1 MAGMISFRLGGDHLQ
16 RLDALS
22 ARLGVNRAQLIRH
35 LLSGD
40 SILVDMIAI
49 KAKTLNQVTLDEV
62 IVRNNKNYQQDK
74 EDLPELIT
82 IRLDSEF
89 VQRLDA
95 LSASLGVNKVQ
106 VLRNLL
112 SGDSTLVDAIAIKA
126 KALNQSKEKP
136 QSAKPSKTIEDKKQS
151 PKPKEKERQL
161 LEHLDDDKQPSKT
174 LEDNVETYEPLK
186 GDNLSPEV
194 LEGDKKPSGKLKQNT
209 KKSKATNESVDH
221 SEDRRQIIEH
231 LNQKTGK
238 NFGYDTKDA
247 IKAIDK
253 MLDKGHPVDDF
264 KKIIDNMTPLWID
277 SLEMNVR
284 LNPETLFRLSNF
296 EKYLNSDGA
305 NLSKGGHKA
314 PRRTNPSGDK
324 YEKFYL

>member
-1 MAGMISFRLGGDHLQ
+1 MAGMISFRLGSDHLQ

-22 ARLGVNRAQLIRH
+22 SRLGVNRAQLIRH

-62 IVRNNKNYQQDK
+62 IARNNKNYQQDK

-82 IRLDSEF
+82 IRLDSKF

-95 LSASLGVNKVQ
+95 LSASLGVNRVQ

-112 SGDSTLVDAIAIKA
+112 SGDSTLIDAIAIKA
-126 KALNQSKEKP
+126 KTINQSNRKP
-136 QSAKPSKTIEDKKQS
+136 QPTIPSKVVETEEQS
-151 PKPKEKERQL
+151 SEPEERQVQL
-161 LEHLDDDKQPSKT
+161 LGPLDDDGQPSET
-174 LEDNVETYEPLK
+174 SGDNVQTSEPLES
-186 GDNLSPEV
+186 DNLSSGV
-194 LEGDKKPSGKLKQNT
+194 LEGDTKPSDKLKGNT

-221 SEDRRQIIEH
+221 SEYRRQIIEH

-238 NFGYDTKDA
+238 NFGYDTKA
-247 IKAIDK
+247 TVRAIDK

-305 NLSKGGHKA
+305 KLSKGGPKA
-314 PRRTNPSGDK
+314 PRKTNSSNDK

>member
-62 IVRNNKNYQQDK
+62 IVRNNKNYQQEK
-74 EDLPELIT
+74 EGLPELIT

-95 LSASLGVNKVQ
+95 LSASLGVNRVQ

-126 KALNQSKEKP
+126 KTLNQSNGKP
-136 QSAKPSKTIEDKKQS
+136 RSVKPSKVIKEEKQS
-151 PKPKEKERQL
+151 SEPKERQREL
-161 LEHLDDDKQPSKT
+161 LEPLDDDKQPSKT
-174 LEDNVETYEPLK
+174 PGDNAQTSEPLES
-186 GDNLSPEV
+186 DNLSPEV
-194 LEGDKKPSGKLKQNT
+194 LEGDKKPSCKLKRNT
-209 KKSKATNESVDH
+209 KKSKVANESVDH

-253 MLDKGHPVDDF
+253 MLDMGHPVDDF

-305 NLSKGGHKA
+305 NLSKVGPNA
-314 PRRTNPSGDK
+314 LRRTNPSGDK